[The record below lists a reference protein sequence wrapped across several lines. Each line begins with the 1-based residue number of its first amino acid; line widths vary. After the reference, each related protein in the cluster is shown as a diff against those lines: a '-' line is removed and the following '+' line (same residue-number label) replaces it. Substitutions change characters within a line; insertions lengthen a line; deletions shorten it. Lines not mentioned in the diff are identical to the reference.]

1 MSNENPTQNVFLKK
15 ARQLQREG
23 KLHESIIIYLKAIE
37 NNPTFSWYYYEL
49 GEALGAVGNFEESI
63 QHYRKAI
70 ELNPK
75 SACFNYRLAKV
86 LSQDENL
93 LDEAIVC
100 FLNAINNGSGNPEFN
115 YQLGRTLEKK
125 GNWNQAIVEYKK
137 AIELDSKKYHYYISL
152 ANAFA
157 KLQDWDN
164 AMPAYRAAN
173 NINPYALESESN
185 HVLIE
190 KPGVAFQVNNHTI
203 CQSDLDSDK
212 YAKVIFKGKQIYI
225 SDRHF
230 CPISEIDIAKK
241 LFKNSIRRVHVEVF
255 SFCNR
260 KCVFCPNQ
268 YGTRLKE
275 NQYLDEKIY
284 LNILKE
290 LALIHYDGIFGFHQY
305 NEPLADKII
314 LQRIT
319 QAKYYLPKANIIIN
333 TNGDY
338 LDFNYLEE
346 LQKSGLMSL
355 NISIYGPKNGIFD
368 EQYIVERMSRMADKL
383 ELKQKQP
390 SYRKGFGYAI
400 KEYYKDTLINIWG
413 RNIASIGFNRGE
425 LVDVGPTV
433 INRSCPC
440 FYPFEDLSV
449 DYRGNVLPCCNV
461 YADLPEHDQYII
473 GNLNDG
479 RSIFEHY
486 VDQQLVN
493 WRKNLIR
500 FFPKGSPCQTCSR
513 LEFPELVT
521 LKNVNSLEN
530 LAQSLM
536 EEKP

>member
-1 MSNENPTQNVFLKK
+1 MSNKKPTPNVFLKE

-23 KLHESIIIYLKAIE
+23 NLHEAIRVYRQAIE

-49 GEALGAVGNFEESI
+49 GDALRAVGNLEQSI
-63 QHYRKAI
+63 NSYRKAI
-70 ELNPK
+70 EINPR
-75 SACFNYRLAKV
+75 SAWFNCRLAEV
-86 LSQDENL
+86 LSQQEN
-93 LDEAIVC
+93 LDEAIA
-100 FLNAINNGSGNPEFN
+100 FLKNAINYGSGYPEFT
-115 YQLGRTLEKK
+115 YKLGKVLEKK
-125 GNWNQAIVEYKK
+125 GNWSQAIAEYKK
-137 AIELDSKKYHYYISL
+137 AIELDSKNYRYYISL
-152 ANAFA
+152 ANTFA

-164 AMPAYRAAN
+164 AMSAYRAATH
-173 NINPYALESESN
+173 INPYALDSESDN
-185 HVLIE
+185 VLIN
-190 KPGVAFQVNNHTI
+190 KPGVSFQVDKHTI
-203 CQSDLDSDK
+203 SQSDLDSDK
-212 YAKVIFKGKQIYI
+212 YAKVIFKGKEIYI
-225 SDRHF
+225 SDLHF
-230 CPISEIDIAKK
+230 HPLSEIDIAKK

-255 SFCNR
+255 SYCNR

-268 YGTRLKE
+268 YGTRMKE

-284 LNILKE
+284 LNILNE
-290 LALIHYDGIFGFHQY
+290 LASIDYDGVFGFHQY

-319 QAKYYLPKANIIIN
+319 QVKYHLPQANIIIN

-346 LQKSGLMSL
+346 LQQSGLMAL

-368 EQYIVERMSRMADKL
+368 EQYILEKMSRMADKL

-390 SYRKGFGYAI
+390 SHNKGFGYTI
-400 KEYYKDTLINIWG
+400 REYYKDILINIWG

-425 LVDVGPTV
+425 LVDVGPAV

-449 DYRGNVLPCCNV
+449 DYRGNILPCCNV
-461 YADLPEHDQYII
+461 YADLPEHHQYII

-486 VDQQLVN
+486 VDKQLVN

-530 LAQSLM
+530 LAQIFM